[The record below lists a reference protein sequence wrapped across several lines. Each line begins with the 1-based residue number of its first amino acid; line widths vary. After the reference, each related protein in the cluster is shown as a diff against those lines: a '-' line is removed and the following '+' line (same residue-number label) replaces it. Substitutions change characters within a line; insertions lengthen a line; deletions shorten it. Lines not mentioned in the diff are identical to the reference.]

1 MNEEDK
7 GVDEDVDEGP
17 AVGKDCEI
25 KTQVDKFL
33 CFFLF
38 LLFFYMNI
46 FLAFHLI

>member
-25 KTQVDKFL
+25 KTQVYSFL
-33 CFFLF
+33 N
-38 LLFFYMNI
+38 FFYMNI
-46 FLAFHLI
+46 FLGPPF